1 MKLIEK
7 NLTFDFDSPLSIQY
21 DETKYYREKFQSISD
36 SEISAVDF
44 ITIDEKIGYLIEVKD
59 YRHPDTKMKTYKEL
73 MPELIKKI
81 LSTLSATIPM
91 KWMSDDSF
99 ERKIAHG
106 FSKTE
111 NLFIVIHIELPSKIS
126 RQEMAFFRRDRLELE
141 LRRKLSPISSDI
153 YVVSIISNVS
163 LPWTVKDINAT
174 P

>member
-1 MKLIEK
+1 MELIEK
-7 NLTFDFDSPLSIQY
+7 NLTFDFDSSLSIQY
-21 DETKYYREKFQSISD
+21 DETKYYREKFRSISD

-59 YRHPDTKMKTYKEL
+59 YRHIDTDFKTYKEL
-73 MPELIKKI
+73 MPKIIKKI

-91 KWMSDDSF
+91 KWRSDDSF
-99 ERKIAHG
+99 EREIAHS

-111 NLFIVIHIELPSKIS
+111 NLIIVIHIELPPEIS
-126 RQEMAFFRRDRLELE
+126 RQQMAFFRRDKLELA

-153 YVVSIISNVS
+153 YVVPIINNVS